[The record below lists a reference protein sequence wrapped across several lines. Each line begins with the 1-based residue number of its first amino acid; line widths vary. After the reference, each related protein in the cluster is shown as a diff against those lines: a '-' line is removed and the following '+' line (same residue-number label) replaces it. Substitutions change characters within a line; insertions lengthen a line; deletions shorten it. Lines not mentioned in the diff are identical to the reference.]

1 MCAAGWRAAG
11 DTLRLPFQPTA
22 VLGIVREI
30 KGSLEESRRLLVGG
44 APGPAAEL
52 RRQLV
57 RHGEGSAVL
66 DVSGRVLSARDL
78 RHADVLLYL
87 VEGLAPTPAD
97 EEVLRLASRRRV
109 HTVCVL
115 IGAADPVPQVPYV
128 LATDV
133 IGVAAGQPPPFDRIA
148 ERIASGLGRRGHVL
162 AARLPSL
169 RPAIVRAIVKAFA
182 RENGAIGAAVFVP
195 GADLP
200 LLTLN
205 QLRMVLRIAAAYE
218 ENLGRERALEIL
230 SVTGAAFGFRA
241 IARQLAGL
249 VPGPGWVYKGGVAY
263 AGTRALGEAA
273 IAYFETGVASSLSD
287 AVRSRS

>member
-1 MCAAGWRAAG
+1 VRDG
-11 DTLRLPFQPTA
+11 D
-22 VLGIVREI
+22 
-30 KGSLEESRRLLVGG
+30 
-44 APGPAAEL
+44 
-52 RRQLV
+52 
-57 RHGEGSAVL
+57 GSAVV
-66 DVSGRVLSARDL
+66 DASGRVLSARDL
-78 RHADVLLYL
+78 RQVELLVYL

-97 EEVLRLASRRRV
+97 EEMLRFASRRGV
-109 HTVCVL
+109 EAICILV
-115 IGAADPVPQVPYV
+115 GAADPLPEVPYV

-133 IGVAAGQPPPFDRIA
+133 IGVAAGEELPFERIA
-148 ERIASGLGRRGHVL
+148 ERIAARLGRRGHVL

-205 QLRMVLRIAAAYE
+205 QLRMVLRIAAAHGE
-218 ENLGRERALEIL
+218 SLGRERGLEIL

-241 IARQLAGL
+241 IARELAGL
-249 VPGPGWVYKGGVAY
+249 VPGPGWIYKGGVAY

-273 IAYFETGVASSLSD
+273 IAYFETGAAGALGD